1 MKISKKKVAKTLK
14 DPSAP
19 KRPLSSF
26 LLFAGEERPRVVAEL
41 GNISVGEVGKELGR
55 RWALLDKDSK
65 GKYETAHMED
75 KARYEQ
81 EKENYQQSNE
91 FLEKKAG
98 MVRKTQEE
106 AESGDMVEDFSFLQE
121 NWRKVVEDHKEM
133 EAKALVY
140 IPAL

>member
-1 MKISKKKVAKTLK
+1 M
-14 DPSAP
+14 
-19 KRPLSSF
+19 
-26 LLFAGEERPRVVAEL
+26 VAEL

-55 RWALLDKDSK
+55 RWGLLDKDSK

-98 MVRKTQEE
+98 MVRKTQEV
-106 AESGDMVEDFSFLQE
+106 AESGDMVEYFSFLQE
-121 NWRKVVEDHKEM
+121 NWRKVVEDHQEM
-133 EAKALVY
+133 EAK
-140 IPAL
+140 

>member
-81 EKENYQQSNE
+81 EKEIYQRSNE
-91 FLEKKAG
+91 FFGEKG
-98 MVRKTQEE
+98 
-106 AESGDMVEDFSFLQE
+106 
-121 NWRKVVEDHKEM
+121 
-133 EAKALVY
+133 
-140 IPAL
+140 